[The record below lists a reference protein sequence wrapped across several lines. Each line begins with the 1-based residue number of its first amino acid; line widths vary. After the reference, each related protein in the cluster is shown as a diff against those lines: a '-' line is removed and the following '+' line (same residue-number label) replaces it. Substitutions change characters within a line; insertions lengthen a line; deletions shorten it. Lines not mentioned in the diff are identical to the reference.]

1 VKENLFRDI
10 NSEEKVAEKIGA
22 GQELESY
29 E

>member
-10 NSEEKVAEKIGA
+10 NSEEKVTKKIGA